1 MFAMRD
7 KRDEIVDL
15 FSIRKKPPQGR
26 PTPVQGVIMLLVF
39 LWLSVLSVSK
49 GNLGDPTSD
58 QAQDPYTARGLQF
71 ERIVNSATNK

>member
-15 FSIRKKPPQGR
+15 CSIREATSRQA
-26 PTPVQGVIMLLVF
+26 TPGKCYVPRFPRV
-39 LWLSVLSVSK
+39 SVLSVSK

-58 QAQDPYTARGLQF
+58 QAQVLNSQRGPL
-71 ERIVNSATNK
+71 ERIINSATNK